1 MFMQSKE
8 RSVLGRGQLLKNTD
22 LPSCT
27 LDELIIMQ
35 HSIAGKLI
43 TLGYRMLQNC
53 YQSTYATSATGGGH
67 KNGSV
72 TNTGTVFLMNN
83 LSLGEVPTS
92 VNDSPSISIENSS
105 HNTLNRP

>member
-22 LPSCT
+22 PPSRT

-53 YQSTYATSATGGGH
+53 YQSTHATSATGGGC

-72 TNTGTVFLMNN
+72 TSAGAVFLM
-83 LSLGEVPTS
+83 ER
-92 VNDSPSISIENSS
+92 I
-105 HNTLNRP
+105 